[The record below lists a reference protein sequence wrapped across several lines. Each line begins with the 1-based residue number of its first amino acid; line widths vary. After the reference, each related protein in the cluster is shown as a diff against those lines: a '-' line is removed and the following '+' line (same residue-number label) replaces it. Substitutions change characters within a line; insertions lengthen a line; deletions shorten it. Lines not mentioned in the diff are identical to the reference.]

1 MKTTPARKENYFLYN
16 ASLKERA
23 RELRNFQT
31 RAEKIL
37 WEIVRKKRL
46 YGFTFN
52 RQRSALEYIVDF
64 MCKEL
69 LLILEA
75 DGESHQLDKQKEY
88 DEERTAKLEAAGFC
102 IIRFQ
107 NWDIENRPDL
117 VEADIR
123 AWIRKKTGIEEE

>member
-46 YGFTFN
+46 YGFAFN
-52 RQRSALEYIVDF
+52 RQRSVLEYIADF

-69 LLILEA
+69 LLIIEA
-75 DGESHQLDKQKEY
+75 DGESHLLDIQKAY
-88 DEERTAKLEAAGFC
+88 DEERTAKLEAAGFF
-102 IIRFQ
+102 IMRIQ

-123 AWIRKKTGIEEE
+123 AWIRKKTGIGEE